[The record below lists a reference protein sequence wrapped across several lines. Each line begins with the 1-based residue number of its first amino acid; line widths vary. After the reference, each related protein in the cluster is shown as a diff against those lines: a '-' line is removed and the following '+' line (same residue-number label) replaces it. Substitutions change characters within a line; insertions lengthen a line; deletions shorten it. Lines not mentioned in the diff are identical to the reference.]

1 MRVAVY
7 LPLLAP
13 VLAAVSARWLA
24 GRLHPRVGTWLLTA
38 TAVGLALTSG
48 LALTALAATAV
59 GQIPLVG
66 ALGDWSVGVLHR
78 DDPASLTLA
87 LTACVLLVLAL
98 AAAGRALIRRTRAL
112 INAAR
117 TARRLPTEIPFGRV
131 VVFDDP
137 CPDAYALPG
146 VPGRIVVSTGMLDA
160 LNARERQVLLAH
172 ERAHLTCGHHL
183 FVALAYLAAATNP
196 LLRPVAAAVGY
207 TTERWADER
216 AAGAVGDRR
225 LVAQTIAK
233 AALLTSRHHNSP
245 PAGALAITT
254 GSAATNLWGAGPVPR
269 RVAALLTAPPR
280 HRRLLL
286 VLALTVLVL
295 AAACS
300 IEAARDLE
308 TLFELARI
316 AAS

>member
-7 LPLLAP
+7 LPLVAP

-38 TAVGLALTSG
+38 LAVGLALTSG

-66 ALGDWSVGVLHR
+66 VLGDWSVRVFRR

-87 LTACVLLVLAL
+87 LIAGSLLVLAL
-98 AAAGRALIRRTRAL
+98 AAAGRALTRRTRAL
-112 INAAR
+112 IDAAR
-117 TARRLPTEIPFGRV
+117 TARRLPTEDSFGRV
-131 VVFDDP
+131 VVVDDP

-160 LNARERQVLLAH
+160 LKPRERQVLLAH
-172 ERAHLTCGHHL
+172 ERAHLACGHHL

-196 LLRPVAAAVGY
+196 LLRPVATAVGY

-216 AAGAVGDRR
+216 AASAVGDRR
-225 LVAQTIAK
+225 IVAHTIAK
-233 AALLTSRHHNSP
+233 AALLTSRHHSP
-245 PAGALAITT
+245 PAGALAITP
-254 GSAATNLWGAGPVPR
+254 GPAAVRLRGAGPVPR
-269 RVAALLTAPPR
+269 RVAALLSAPPR
-280 HRRLLL
+280 RRRLL
-286 VLALTVLVL
+286 VAVALIVLVL

-308 TLFELARI
+308 ALFELARI
-316 AAS
+316 GAS